1 MDEDR
6 AFYRFFGIGLAVLAG
21 GCFGLIA
28 LQMVLKA
35 TTGCTG

>member
-6 AFYRFFGIGLAVLAG
+6 AFYRFFGIGFVLFVG

-35 TTGCTG
+35 MTGCAG